1 MPSSTYCVWNLSCL
15 LARVFLT
22 FVVHTLARWCVLLAC
37 PGPSNVIKE
46 RGEKLV
52 PAALDRRLEI
62 ETTVIVDRK
71 VVAFACVMWM

>member
-1 MPSSTYCVWNLSCL
+1 MVRT
-15 LARVFLT
+15 
-22 FVVHTLARWCVLLAC
+22 AC

-46 RGEKLV
+46 RREKLV

-71 VVAFACVMWM
+71 VDVFACAMWM